1 MTSTQNGELV
11 DLAGIETKID
21 AVDTV
26 VDGIDTIIDDLHD
39 TDIPAIQTVVD
50 DLHDTD
56 LPAVLAEVEY
66 VEHHLHGSNLTY
78 GKAGAT
84 PLIMERSSTVP
95 LTVEGGDNA
104 WGVEPLLC
112 KGTLDGA
119 YFDPGK
125 IQVSAVDT
133 ANSPTVLQFYYG
145 TLGAGVACTVEA
157 DDDIVTA
164 AGHGCIDGDRVIFD
178 TLDDETKGVDRN
190 TVYYVRDMSGD
201 GFKVESTS
209 GGGAIN
215 ITGDLVGTIK
225 KITTPTFATEIVV
238 SMAALNAD
246 AAPFT
251 FPCLKIASTAAFWC
265 RAKSKS
271 GDTTLVSFFIDL
283 HTYVA

>member
-1 MTSTQNGELV
+1 MTSTQQGELV

-21 AVDTV
+21 TIDTV
-26 VDGIDTIIDDLHD
+26 LDN
-39 TDIPAIQTVVD
+39 
-50 DLHDTD
+50 LHDTD
-56 LPAVLAEVEY
+56 LPAAQTVLDDIHDTDLPAVFAEAEY
-66 VEHHLHGSNLTY
+66 CEHHMHGSNLTY

-95 LTVEGGDNA
+95 LTAEGGNDA

-125 IQVSAVDT
+125 LQVSAVDT

-157 DDDIVTA
+157 DDDFVTA
-164 AGHGCIDGDRVIFD
+164 AGHGCSNGDRVIFD

-201 GFKVESTS
+201 TFKVESTS

-225 KITTPTFATEIVV
+225 KISSPTFATEIVI

-246 AAPFT
+246 AMPIT
-251 FPCLKIASTAAFWC
+251 FPSPKIASTAAFWC

-271 GDTTLVSFFIDL
+271 GDTTLVSFFVDL
-283 HTYVA
+283 HTYAS